1 MTDRLTSDMSF
12 WLKFVRDSKLSV
24 NNSIIL
30 KYSMILA
37 DRFSTIEELL
47 ASDDNELNKLGI
59 TNQTDRIRLI
69 KQARL
74 LDNKTNESLTLKRRS
89 AIVNRIIDN
98 EIDNNQTTRLNSNI
112 LSKSTCNLSP
122 AMLSRISF
130 NNRPASIVE
139 STSDIRKRNFSHLRK
154 PEEKIITVDNNGK
167 IQTKFTL
174 SSPFDDQSILKKPPS
189 TSIHGMR
196 TIKSLSDT
204 ISLQKKVN
212 LGTDRLKRLDSST
225 SLFQRQTSFISQKMT
240 NLANKLVNPFT
251 IIKKKIEPSTTTV
264 DSQIDLR
271 TNMKRQVSLVE
282 NEKNNITI
290 IPKRMVTISPL
301 KRTREDDDDDDDNQP
316 KERQKVQALSVNNE
330 IRRPTGLFSYDEEEE
345 EEEPK
350 RHIVP
355 VETLGTKRFK
365 LGATTSFLT
374 RSLAN
379 HGLIE

>member
-12 WLKFVRDSKLSV
+12 WLKFVRDSNLSV
-24 NNSIIL
+24 NNSTLL
-30 KYSMILA
+30 KYSMTLA
-37 DRFSTIEELL
+37 DRFATIEELL
-47 ASDDNELNKLGI
+47 ASNDNELNKLGI
-59 TNQTDRIRLI
+59 TNQIDRTRLM
-69 KQARL
+69 KQAQL
-74 LDNKTNESLTLKRRS
+74 LNDKTNQSLTLKRRS
-89 AIVNRIIDN
+89 IIGNRVIENCIDN
-98 EIDNNQTTRLNSNI
+98 KQTTRLNSNI

-130 NNRPASIVE
+130 NDRPTSVIYPYVE
-139 STSDIRKRNFSHLRK
+139 TINDIRKKNFNHLIES
-154 PEEKIITVDNNGK
+154 EEKILIVDDNGK
-167 IQTKFTL
+167 IQTKL
-174 SSPFDDQSILKKPPS
+174 ASSTFEYQDVLKKIPS

-204 ISLQKKVN
+204 ISLQKKV

-225 SLFQRQTSFISQKMT
+225 SLFQRQTSLISKKMT
-240 NLANKLVNPFT
+240 NLANKFVNPFL
-251 IIKKKIEPSTTTV
+251 IIKKKIEPSTV

-282 NEKNNITI
+282 NKNDITI
-290 IPKRMVTISPL
+290 IPKRTVMISPL
-301 KRTREDDDDDDDNQP
+301 KRTRDDDDDDDEPQ
-316 KERQKVQALSVNNE
+316 ERRKVEVLSVNNE
-330 IRRPTGLFSYDEEEE
+330 IRRPTGLFSYEEEE

-350 RHIVP
+350 RHVVP
-355 VETLGTKRFK
+355 VQTLSSKRFK